1 MKSQI
6 ALVKIMGDV
15 LKTSFV
21 NPNVPKSNQIKESPG
36 HQVEGERVE
45 ETGILILGG
54 RKLKSCKP
62 YPPVFGAGFGEDV
75 D

>member
-1 MKSQI
+1 MS
-6 ALVKIMGDV
+6 
-15 LKTSFV
+15 LKE
-21 NPNVPKSNQIKESPG
+21 SNQIKENLG
-36 HQVEGERVE
+36 HHVEGERVE
-45 ETGILILGG
+45 ETGILILEE